1 MNVGA
6 EARQAG
12 SSQTGSMALGCSG
25 SEQNVDWM
33 RV

>member
-25 SEQNVDWM
+25 SEKNVDWM